1 MKLKKHLPNALVV
14 INIFLFFTDHTLAKE
29 SPILVQRVEEVRGDV
44 VFYNELNGSFLPAFQ
59 GMIID
64 KPTLIQTGTESEMIF
79 SCVGKISARLSEHA
93 IARLSPGL
101 EGRYEVELMKGTIT
115 ASLDPDRPKGSP
127 VFAVRT
133 FAGLTEATG
142 TLFAVTEYKG
152 QSYTSVKK
160 GTIKKETLPPTQP
173 DFSAYL
179 KGAKPPAPKPAP
191 GKTEK
196 K

>member
-14 INIFLFFTDHTLAKE
+14 INILLFFTDHTLAKE
-29 SPILVQRVEEVRGDV
+29 SSILVQKVEEVRGDV
-44 VFYNELNGSFLPAFQ
+44 AFYNELNGTFLPVFQ
-59 GMIID
+59 GMVID
-64 KPTLIQTGTESEMIF
+64 KPILIQTGPGSEMIF
-79 SCVGKISARLSEHA
+79 SCVGKISARLSENG
-93 IARLSPGL
+93 IARFSPGL
-101 EGRYEVELMKGTIT
+101 DGRYEVELMKGTIT
-115 ASLDPDRPKGSP
+115 ASLDPDRPEGSP

-152 QSYTSVKK
+152 QSYTAVKN
-160 GTIKKETLPPTQP
+160 GTIKKKTTPPTKP

-179 KGAKPPAPKPAP
+179 KGAKVNPK
-191 GKTEK
+191 KNISEK

>member
-1 MKLKKHLPNALVV
+1 MKLKKYLPNALVV

-29 SPILVQRVEEVRGDV
+29 SPILFQKVEEVRGDV
-44 VFYNELNGSFLPAFQ
+44 AFYNELNGTFLPVFQ
-59 GMIID
+59 GMVID
-64 KPTLIQTGTESEMIF
+64 KPILIQTGTGSEMIF
-79 SCVGKISARLSEHA
+79 SCVGKISARLSENG
-93 IARLSPGL
+93 IAQFSPGL
-101 EGRYEVELMKGTIT
+101 DGRYEVELMKGTIT
-115 ASLDPDRPKGSP
+115 ASLDPDRPEGSP

-152 QSYTSVKK
+152 QSYTAVKN
-160 GTIKKETLPPTQP
+160 GTIKKKTTPPTKP

-179 KGAKPPAPKPAP
+179 KGAKVNPK
-191 GKTEK
+191 KNISEK